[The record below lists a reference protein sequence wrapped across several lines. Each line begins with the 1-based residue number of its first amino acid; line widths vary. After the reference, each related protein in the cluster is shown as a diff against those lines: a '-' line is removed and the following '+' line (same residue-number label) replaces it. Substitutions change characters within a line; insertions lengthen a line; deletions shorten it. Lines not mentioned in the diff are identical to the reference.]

1 MIKKG
6 IFLDSITPTCRT
18 FRIYVMEFDDKLAE
32 FDVTVICHDVMLG
45 FIKCSNHYLL
55 AHSSQHP
62 GDHYLPTLQ
71 PAGVIPRR
79 EKGRGNA

>member
-1 MIKKG
+1 MIS
-6 IFLDSITPTCRT
+6 LQ
-18 FRIYVMEFDDKLAE
+18 Y
-32 FDVTVICHDVMLG
+32 FDVTVIFHDVMSG

-55 AHSSQHP
+55 VHSSQHP

-79 EKGRGNA
+79 EKKEEAMLREAGACPVKMGEIEVDKG